1 MQEVRI
7 MSTHSDTRLALSES
21 VREPEQGVE
30 VKHDY
35 ERSSRLKTHVEYVIL
50 LLFLT
55 QRWQVLMICLKIT
68 QLIY

>member
-1 MQEVRI
+1 

-21 VREPEQGVE
+21 VGEPEQGVE

-35 ERSSRLKTHVEYVIL
+35 ESSGRLKTHVKYVIL
-50 LLFLT
+50 PLFLT